1 MSQPTHVSETT
12 MSDAPSY
19 HTLSTIADPMTLR
32 NNFIAQY
39 TKKPLEEQAGLLA
52 GGVHDVLVAV
62 DGIEGEVRGLGQ
74 RIGALEQRMD
84 GIEGEV
90 RGLGPRIGALEQ
102 RMDGL
107 EQRMDG
113 LEQRMDGL
121 EQRMDGLEQRMDRL
135 EKNQE
140 AMGMALGA
148 LGAKVDTMMDLL
160 RGLVEVRVSISPNQT
175 Q

>member
-1 MSQPTHVSETT
+1 

-113 LEQRMDGL
+113 LEQRMD
-121 EQRMDGLEQRMDRL
+121 RL

-160 RGLVEVRVSISPNQT
+160 RGLVDVRVSISPNQT